1 MKQFSLFYKFVW
13 TNVHNDRLPFT
24 VISFFCRFSIFFFFS
39 ISRSEDGIFGSRGYS
54 YIQNRINNV
63 CFSCIYVYACTC
75 PCVHVSV
82 CTIIVSALC
91 TKKSSCK
98 RSRLLKCHLL
108 FNFSFFFFF
117 LYKPDTT
124 TGALLNISHCR
135 VEVKIKVSRVASYVI

>member
-1 MKQFSLFYKFVW
+1 MYTMIASHLQLSL
-13 TNVHNDRLPFT
+13 
-24 VISFFCRFSIFFFFS
+24 FFCRFSIFFFFS